1 MVWEWFALH
10 FSNATCYTTSR
21 KFPAEYCF
29 GEFTIMTIPS
39 TSQDDRAWAAR
50 LQRWGLD
57 EAAPIFIEILRPF
70 GPLGSQ
76 LLTLASPLLTTFV
89 DEDRLDRIVET
100 LDDPDRLDQF
110 LRRLDGETER

>member
-21 KFPAEYCF
+21 KFPAELF
-29 GEFTIMTIPS
+29 FSELTIMTPSS

-57 EAAPIFIEILRPF
+57 DIAPVFIEVLRP
-70 GPLGSQ
+70 LGAIGGQ
-76 LLTLASPLLTTFV
+76 LLTLASPLLTTFIN
-89 DEDRLDRIVET
+89 EDRLDQIVET

-110 LRRLDGETER
+110 LRSLDHEAER

>member
-21 KFPAEYCF
+21 KFTAELIF
-29 GEFTIMTIPS
+29 SESTIMTPSS

-57 EAAPIFIEILRPF
+57 DIAPVFIEVLRP
-70 GPLGSQ
+70 LGTIGGQ
-76 LLTLASPLLTTFV
+76 LLTLTSPLLTTFMT
-89 DEDRLDRIVET
+89 EDRLDRLVEM

-110 LRRLDGETER
+110 LRSLDHEAEQ